1 MYSFIVSP
9 PIFKLIKVGRHVSHP
24 PAGRRHRPHG
34 SRGQPE
40 LEANHARQ
48 DFTEEAETF
57 LMMDTVPDFT
67 LEG

>member
-1 MYSFIVSP
+1 MCHTHQPGDGIDCME
-9 PIFKLIKVGRHVSHP
+9 IRRGR
-24 PAGRRHRPHG
+24 
-34 SRGQPE
+34 PE